1 MKDGHKIGFA
11 RSEKQ
16 REREGRGGEFS
27 GGRTGGG
34 DRVGGRVP
42 VVDLL
47 LLRQSQSC
55 KCRDQCQ
62 RGAR

>member
-1 MKDGHKIGFA
+1 MEANLVGERYMKYGHKIGFA

-34 DRVGGRVP
+34 DRVGAW
-42 VVDLL
+42 
-47 LLRQSQSC
+47 
-55 KCRDQCQ
+55 CQ
-62 RGAR
+62 